1 MPRALEIV
9 AHLISEGKAHDIIVM
24 AGAGISTASGIPD
37 FRSPKTGL
45 YANLKKYKLPYPE
58 AIFDIN
64 YFKMRPSA
72 FYTLAK
78 ELYPAGKYRPNIAHY
93 FFRLLNQKRLLR
105 RVYTQNIDGL
115 ERVAGVP
122 PSKLVEAHGTFATAQ
137 CLKCEKSIP
146 ARMVKAA
153 IDRGKVA
160 RCYRCRGLVKP
171 DIVFYNEDLPAKF
184 WRYRDDIPKG
194 DLIIVMGTSLEVQPF
209 SRLIVATPSNTPRV
223 LLNKHIVGPFKT
235 RRRPKDF
242 VALGDISTLIRE
254 LCALLEWTDELENL
268 MRDAELKRID
278 YIGLSPL
285 NLSAMLRLRSE
296 RRQRSDSKSVR
307 NSCHTTTNI
316 SSILP
321 NVCLDEEMEM
331 RACMASSEVMPAPV
345 PVGHDDK
352 RRRLISIAR
361 ECHSAEGMQTLP
373 PSQHRLRGLS
383 VPPLGCN
390 VEESGEGGQITDELK
405 AKSEIKVNKEAVGL
419 HRHLSELHITTH
431 SGEWN

>member
-1 MPRALEIV
+1 MPRALEVV

-64 YFKMRPSA
+64 YFKIRPSA
-72 FYTLAK
+72 FYALAK
-78 ELYPAGKYRPNIAHY
+78 ELYPTGKYRPNIAHY

-115 ERVAGVP
+115 ERVAGIP
-122 PSKLVEAHGTFATAQ
+122 ASKLVEAHGTFATAQ

-184 WRYRDDIPKG
+184 WRYREDIPKG

-209 SRLIVATPSNTPRV
+209 SKLIAATHSNTPRV
-223 LLNKHIVGPFKT
+223 LFNKHIVGPFKT

-254 LCALLEWTDELENL
+254 LCALLEWTDELEDL
-268 MRDAELKRID
+268 MKDAELRRID

-285 NLSAMLRLRSE
+285 NVNAMLRLQNE
-296 RRQRSDSKSVR
+296 HRRRNESRIVR
-307 NSCHTTTNI
+307 NSCQTTPTI
-316 SSILP
+316 SSFLP

-331 RACMASSEVMPAPV
+331 RACMASSGVARFPV
-345 PVGHDDK
+345 PVGDDK
-352 RRRLISIAR
+352 NQKLPSIVLEYHRTERMKMPYPPHRRRGI
-361 ECHSAEGMQTLP
+361 
-373 PSQHRLRGLS
+373 S
-383 VPPLGCN
+383 VPPIRCG
-390 VEESGEGGQITDELK
+390 VEESGEGGQMDEDLK
-405 AKSEIKVNKEAVGL
+405 EETLKKVKKGTVL
-419 HRHLSELHITTH
+419 LPKRLSEMHITTDAD
-431 SGEWN
+431 EQN

>member
-1 MPRALEIV
+1 MPRTVEVV
-9 AHLISEGKAHDIIVM
+9 AHLISEGKVHDIIIM

-72 FYTLAK
+72 FYALAK
-78 ELYPAGKYRPNIAHY
+78 ELYPTGKYRPNIAHY

-115 ERVAGVP
+115 ERVAGIP

-137 CLKCEKSIP
+137 CLKCQKSIP

-153 IDRGKVA
+153 IDRGRVA

-184 WRYRDDIPKG
+184 WRYREDIPKG

-223 LLNKHIVGPFKT
+223 LFNKHIVGPFKT

-268 MRDAELKRID
+268 MRDAELRRID
-278 YIGLSPL
+278 YIGLGPL
-285 NLSAMLRLRSE
+285 SLNAVLRLQNEHRRRSE
-296 RRQRSDSKSVR
+296 SGPVR
-307 NSCHTTTNI
+307 NSCQTTPSI
-316 SSILP
+316 SILP

-331 RACMASSEVMPAPV
+331 RAFMASSVAARTPV
-345 PVGHDDK
+345 PVGDASKWMLPNSTLDY
-352 RRRLISIAR
+352 
-361 ECHSAEGMQTLP
+361 HSAERMKTP
-373 PSQHRLRGLS
+373 CPSHRLRGIS
-383 VPPLGCN
+383 VPPIHCN
-390 VEESGEGGQITDELK
+390 AEDCGEGGQMTENLK
-405 AKSEIKVNKEAVGL
+405 AKTATKVKKESAL
-419 HRHLSELHITTH
+419 LSSRLSEMRITTDA
-431 SGEWN
+431 EERN